1 MSDCDTHCPRQTV
14 TFMYCILSTIPILIL
29 LTEEPKRLLTS
40 RPDGRQ
46 FSQMIGTLIVPRG
59 KTQLVRK
66 GMKAATYL
74 P

>member
-1 MSDCDTHCPRQTV
+1 M
-14 TFMYCILSTIPILIL
+14 IPAQSHLFSLIL
-29 LTEEPKRLLTS
+29 KGLV
-40 RPDGRQ
+40 GRQ
-46 FSQMIGTLIVPRG
+46 FSQKIGTLIVPRG